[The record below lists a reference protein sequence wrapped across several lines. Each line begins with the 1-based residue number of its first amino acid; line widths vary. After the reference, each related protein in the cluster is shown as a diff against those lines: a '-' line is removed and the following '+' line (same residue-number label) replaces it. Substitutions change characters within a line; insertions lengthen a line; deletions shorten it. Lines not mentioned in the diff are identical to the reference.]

1 MQMSA
6 PDPVDGSR
14 HRHRDAPNC
23 GYYGAARVRS
33 WLQGDIQSPEIDF
46 RFAPKSGH
54 PRWNV
59 CFSVEG
65 MLDP

>member
-1 MQMSA
+1 MTRSE
-6 PDPVDGSR
+6 
-14 HRHRDAPNC
+14 DAPNF
-23 GYYGAARVRS
+23 RS
-33 WLQGDIQSPEIDF
+33 WLGTDIQPPEIEV

>member
-1 MQMSA
+1 MGCHA
-6 PDPVDGSR
+6 
-14 HRHRDAPNC
+14 H
-23 GYYGAARVRS
+23 YGAYGYEAT
-33 WLQGDIQSPEIDF
+33 IQSPEIDF
-46 RFAPKSGH
+46 RLAPKSGH

>member
-1 MQMSA
+1 MTAYGYKQT
-6 PDPVDGSR
+6 SR
-14 HRHRDAPNC
+14 GLRQ
-23 GYYGAARVRS
+23 RVR
-33 WLQGDIQSPEIDF
+33 F
-46 RFAPKSGH
+46 TPKTGH

>member
-1 MQMSA
+1 MISNSTLSSFA
-6 PDPVDGSR
+6 HFR
-14 HRHRDAPNC
+14 F
-23 GYYGAARVRS
+23 
-33 WLQGDIQSPEIDF
+33 WLKADIQSLEIEV